1 MELTVDRALEQ
12 GVVAHK
18 EGRLEEAEK
27 LYRAILHIQPN
38 HPDANHNLGLITF
51 TADKIEPA
59 LLLFKTAV
67 ETNPRIEQFWISY
80 ISALIRDKQFE
91 NAKHFIEQG
100 RKQGVAGEKLNALA
114 LALNSQK
121 KPSGISG
128 SKLLNLEYTFLFI
141 NT

>member
-1 MELTVDRALEQ
+1 MELTIDQALQ
-12 GVVAHK
+12 KGIAAHQAGK
-18 EGRLEEAEK
+18 FEEADR
-27 LYRAILHIQPN
+27 YYTSILQVQPN
-38 HPDANHNLGLITF
+38 HPDANHNLGLIAF
-51 TADKIEPA
+51 TTGKIKPA

-91 NAKHFIEQG
+91 NAKHFIERG

-128 SKLLNLEYTFLFI
+128 SKLLNLEYTFLFL